1 MITLTI
7 SLEAVLIGQII
18 VSILAFFINSYYVGI
33 LLNYNAI
40 KQLKDI
46 YKNILANI
54 ILALLIYI
62 ICLYVSS
69 PILEILI
76 SSFSTVLAYIIISI
90 IFKLKGFNF
99 VKENYINLLAEPC
112 CIIFRETCQICNYC

>member
-18 VSILAFFINSYYVGI
+18 VSILAFINSYYVGI

-54 ILALLIYI
+54 ILA
-62 ICLYVSS
+62 
-69 PILEILI
+69 
-76 SSFSTVLAYIIISI
+76 
-90 IFKLKGFNF
+90 
-99 VKENYINLLAEPC
+99 
-112 CIIFRETCQICNYC
+112 

>member
-76 SSFSTVLAYIIISI
+76 SSFSTVFAYIIISI

-99 VKENYINLLAEPC
+99 FKE
-112 CIIFRETCQICNYC
+112 